1 MLQKGA
7 NFSFNT
13 EGAQNDCVNSNATL
27 WEVLQGEAEWNAI
40 YQSLD
45 EGTRRDGV
53 WINAKALET
62 CSEHLGKISVVHSL
76 LL

>member
-1 MLQKGA
+1 M
-7 NFSFNT
+7 
-13 EGAQNDCVNSNATL
+13 EGAQNACVNSNATL

-53 WINAKALET
+53 WINAKAMET
-62 CSEHLGKISVVHSL
+62 CSEHLGKISVVE
-76 LL
+76 

>member
-1 MLQKGA
+1 M
-7 NFSFNT
+7 
-13 EGAQNDCVNSNATL
+13 

-76 LL
+76 